1 MSCAEV
7 QIKYQGTGSQSQFN
21 FPFPYQ
27 FKSEIIVSIWNNTTK
42 EYDQKLPTD
51 ATYPWQITDANPT
64 IVEFTGTLPP
74 SPPASGINEGAI
86 YNLKIE
92 RLTNITDIR
101 SIFNAGSSIRAV
113 DLNNNYEQL
122 RFALIEG
129 RCQIPQPVLDYLN
142 EYFWN
147 NYNQTV
153 YSTAGGGT
161 WVSADNRIAT
171 TAALD
176 ERFQDEADETITS
189 SETWVADDDHI
200 ATTQSLENRF
210 DTLIETDILVDATGL
225 TKSAT
230 GGQTTIG
237 IGSNSVDL
245 DRIKTADIVQTAD
258 YSTTWTG
265 VNDKV
270 STVGALEARHDVV
283 VSTTQPT
290 TTQVGKQ
297 WLNTTPGNQEHR
309 IWDGSAWRIVA
320 VGQPFSPAT
329 ATIIRYVDATN
340 GSDAVDVTGFLP
352 QSPLQSI
359 KRAIDLINSDS
370 SDGSLVVVAPGVYQ
384 ETLPIQIE
392 RNNVSI
398 VGQALRS
405 CFVQPTQATETN
417 TMFECNSGTLLANMT
432 FVGLKA
438 SGTRGNS
445 AYDGDATYGLPENQ
459 GWACAFYAGATIK
472 KSPYIQNCTNFTDS
486 SIDNSV
492 KYDQTN
498 LPAGGLG
505 GDTNSAM
512 SGGGILC
519 DGSVPASSSP
529 LRSFVVDSFTQVAL
543 DGPGILCTNNGYA
556 QLVSFFGTFCHYH
569 AKALNGGQLNLSNCT
584 TDFGRYGLIADGR
597 STSAQITG
605 SSVGNAFPAAT
616 SVVVDGLSA
625 QGGFFS
631 NQPGSTMIMEV
642 GGNDY
647 QILDASQVSGNQC
660 TVNIY
665 RATNADPNT
674 NLGFVAQIGNNT
686 AVSFKLRSY
695 ISTGGH
701 TFEYCGAGTDY
712 SAHPDYGG
720 QAVEANQVVELGGTG
735 SSDAQIYN
743 RGKVWQSSTD
753 ENGLFK
759 VGDKFKV
766 DQRRGTITLDGFTV
780 AADLLS
786 DTTPQLGGD
795 LDLNS
800 SDITGTG
807 DINITGSV
815 TTTADAS
822 INSLTIGRGAGNI
835 STNTAVGRGALQ
847 ANTTGTRNTA
857 IGDQALSSN
866 TANHNNVATGHYAL
880 QLNTTGSNNV
890 AAGTYALNFNTTG
903 SFNVATGPQAL
914 YNNTT
919 ASYNVAVGAYALLSN
934 TTGSN
939 NVANGYEALRANTTG
954 HSNVTN
960 GYRALYS
967 NTTGNFN
974 TANGSYALNY
984 NTTASSNVANGYQ
997 ALYLNT
1003 TGSNNVATGWR
1014 ALYSNTTGSNN
1025 VANGLEA
1032 LRQNTTGNN
1041 NVANGYQALYNN
1053 TTGNANVATGIQA
1066 LRANTTGGENTA
1078 NGWNALY
1085 SNTTGAN
1092 NVAIGREALKVNTTA
1107 NSNTVVGAYSLYV
1120 NTTGNN
1126 NVAFGAQALFSN
1138 TTGSGNIGIGFLN
1151 SGGGYGPVFNPTTE
1165 NNRLVLGHT
1174 AITNAYVKVSWT
1186 VTSDERDKMNFA
1198 PVPYGL
1204 DFVNQLKPTAY
1215 QFKVDRDTETPD
1227 GDVRYGFKAQDILA
1241 LEGDNPVIIDT
1252 EDADHLKY
1260 KGEHLV
1266 PVLVNAVQELTTMV
1280 KELQTEIK
1288 TLKG

>member
-42 EYDQKLPTD
+42 EYDQKLSTD

-74 SPPASGINEGAI
+74 SAPASGINEGAI

-225 TKSAT
+225 TKSAA

-237 IGSNSVDL
+237 IGANSVDL
-245 DRIKTADIVQTAD
+245 DRIKTADIVQTVD
-258 YSTTWTG
+258 YSTTWTD

-270 STVGALEARHDVV
+270 AAVGALEARHDVV

-359 KRAIDLINSDS
+359 KRAVDLINSDG

-384 ETLPIQIE
+384 ETLPIQIQ

-445 AYDGDATYGLPENQ
+445 TYDGDATYGLPENQ

-472 KSPYIQNCTNFTDS
+472 KSPYIQNCTNFSDS

-505 GDTNSAM
+505 GDTTSAM
-512 SGGGILC
+512 TGGGILC

-529 LRSFVVDSFTQVAL
+529 LRSFVVDSFTQICL

-584 TDFGRYGLIADGR
+584 TDFGRYALIADGR

-605 SSVGNAFPAAT
+605 SSVGST
-616 SVVVDGLSA
+616 SAGVNVITVDGLTA
-625 QGGFFS
+625 QSGFS
-631 NQPGSTMIMEV
+631 TNQPGTTMVMEIGSDV
-642 GGNDY
+642 Y
-647 QILDASQVSGNQC
+647 QVLSASAVSSNQSNV
-660 TVNIY
+660 TVY
-665 RATNADPNT
+665 RAASSAPETNIGLANTVAD
-674 NLGFVAQIGNNT
+674 NT
-686 AVSFKLRSY
+686 AVTFKLRSY

-701 TFEYCGAGTDY
+701 TFEYVGSGTDY
-712 SAHPDYGG
+712 SAHPDFGG
-720 QAVEANQVVELGGTG
+720 IANSTNQVVELGGSG
-735 SSDAQIYN
+735 SVDDQVYN
-743 RGKVWQSSTD
+743 SGKVWQSSTD

-759 VGDKFKV
+759 VGPNFTV
-766 DQRRGTITLDGFTV
+766 DQRRNIVTV
-780 AADLLS
+780 ENLTPAAQVVS
-786 DTTPQLGGD
+786 DITPQLGGP
-795 LDLNS
+795 LDVNGNS
-800 SDITGTG
+800 IVSVSNGNITLAPNGTG
-807 DINITGSV
+807 KVDIDSTTAIIVPVGTEAQRPTTPEAGMIRFNSDTDKYESHDGTNWGSLVGGDIGTAPENIPINQYLGRQAFVDEVGTVRPSASVPQQTKDINFEYVSDTSIKIRMKGADGTIRS
-815 TTTADAS
+815 TT
-822 INSLTIGRGAGNI
+822 LT
-835 STNTAVGRGALQ
+835 
-847 ANTTGTRNTA
+847 
-857 IGDQALSSN
+857 LS
-866 TANHNNVATGHYAL
+866 
-880 QLNTTGSNNV
+880 
-890 AAGTYALNFNTTG
+890 
-903 SFNVATGPQAL
+903 
-914 YNNTT
+914 
-919 ASYNVAVGAYALLSN
+919 
-934 TTGSN
+934 
-939 NVANGYEALRANTTG
+939 
-954 HSNVTN
+954 
-960 GYRALYS
+960 
-967 NTTGNFN
+967 
-974 TANGSYALNY
+974 
-984 NTTASSNVANGYQ
+984 
-997 ALYLNT
+997 
-1003 TGSNNVATGWR
+1003 
-1014 ALYSNTTGSNN
+1014 
-1025 VANGLEA
+1025 
-1032 LRQNTTGNN
+1032 
-1041 NVANGYQALYNN
+1041 
-1053 TTGNANVATGIQA
+1053 
-1066 LRANTTGGENTA
+1066 
-1078 NGWNALY
+1078 
-1085 SNTTGAN
+1085 
-1092 NVAIGREALKVNTTA
+1092 
-1107 NSNTVVGAYSLYV
+1107 
-1120 NTTGNN
+1120 
-1126 NVAFGAQALFSN
+1126 
-1138 TTGSGNIGIGFLN
+1138 
-1151 SGGGYGPVFNPTTE
+1151 
-1165 NNRLVLGHT
+1165 
-1174 AITNAYVKVSWT
+1174 
-1186 VTSDERDKMNFA
+1186 
-1198 PVPYGL
+1198 
-1204 DFVNQLKPTAY
+1204 
-1215 QFKVDRDTETPD
+1215 
-1227 GDVRYGFKAQDILA
+1227 
-1241 LEGDNPVIIDT
+1241 
-1252 EDADHLKY
+1252 
-1260 KGEHLV
+1260 
-1266 PVLVNAVQELTTMV
+1266 
-1280 KELQTEIK
+1280 
-1288 TLKG
+1288 